1 MTGINNLKNKNLQPS
16 KDRATSAISKYS
28 AVVFTQPVEIA
39 SKKSVKKT
47 ETEDDDY
54 EDDFEDEFEA
64 YETSNEEEK
73 NNSKSKN

>member
-1 MTGINNLKNKNLQPS
+1 MLTDHIGG
-16 KDRATSAISKYS
+16 
-28 AVVFTQPVEIA
+28 
-39 SKKSVKKT
+39 KKSVKKTETEDILRKSTVVTADGPT